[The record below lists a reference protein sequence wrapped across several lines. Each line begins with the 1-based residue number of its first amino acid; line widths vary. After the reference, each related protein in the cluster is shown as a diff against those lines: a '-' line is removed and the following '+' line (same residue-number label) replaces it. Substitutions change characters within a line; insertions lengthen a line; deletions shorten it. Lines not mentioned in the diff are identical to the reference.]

1 MKINK
6 LTASFGKLQNE
17 TLSLH
22 DGLNVIYA
30 PNESGKSTWCAF
42 IQAMLY
48 GIDSS
53 SRVKDGYLPD
63 KLRYA
68 PWSGAPMEGTMELRA
83 NHCDITVTRSTKA
96 KGSPMK
102 EFSAVYTGTNT
113 PVEGMNGTNAG
124 ELLTGVSKDVF
135 RRSAFIAQGTMA
147 VSGSPE
153 LEKRIGAIV
162 TTGEEEISYTESCER
177 LRAWQRKRR
186 YNKRGYIPELE
197 SRIEETQQ
205 KLNEMDGSFEDME
218 QLEKKLETARKECSR
233 LEAAVAESR
242 RKQRKEALDRLSK
255 GAEELK
261 RRSDEHDR
269 SLNELSCCREELR
282 KNAFYPKP
290 LAELTAQ
297 VRNDLEELSALQIHK
312 RSRLA
317 PLGAFAFFVLA
328 LVFAVLQTRLEK
340 PLFMVFAIIFGIAA
354 LVLMII
360 YNAGKRRENET
371 REERIRILK
380 SYKARSPEE
389 ISDALNRY
397 RELIQAALEAE
408 NAEKQTRA
416 EYEKAKLSQEALKN
430 GALMEL
436 DFTSGN
442 SEAARLGRQLQA
454 ARTEAERL
462 NHQIAALNGRLS
474 AMGDPL
480 VLSSSLGTMTELRDE
495 LNDEYDAISLAIDTL
510 RQADEELQTL
520 FAPELG
526 RLAASYMSAVT
537 GGRYTD
543 VLINRDLSAKT
554 RTADDALARDSE
566 YLSAG
571 TLDIMYLAVRLAVC
585 ELALPEGKNCP
596 LILDDALVNLDET
609 RLSQAMELLG
619 EIAKTRQVILFSCRK

>member
-1 MKINK
+1 
-6 LTASFGKLQNE
+6 
-17 TLSLH
+17 
-22 DGLNVIYA
+22 
-30 PNESGKSTWCAF
+30 
-42 IQAMLY
+42 
-48 GIDSS
+48 
-53 SRVKDGYLPD
+53 
-63 KLRYA
+63 
-68 PWSGAPMEGTMELRA
+68 
-83 NHCDITVTRSTKA
+83 
-96 KGSPMK
+96 MK

-162 TTGEEEISYTESCER
+162 STGEEQTSYTESDER
-177 LRAWQRKRR
+177 LRSWQRKRR

-197 SRIEETQQ
+197 SKMEETRQ
-205 KLNEMDGSFEDME
+205 KLNEMGGSLEDME
-218 QLEKKLETARKECSR
+218 QLEKKLETAQQECRR
-233 LEAAVAESR
+233 LEEAVTASR
-242 RKQRKEALDRLSK
+242 RRQRKEALDRLSK

-261 RRSDEHDR
+261 HRSDEHDR
-269 SLNELSCCREELR
+269 SLNELSNCRGELR
-282 KNAFYPKP
+282 ENPFYPTPVEGLRKR
-290 LAELTAQ
+290 
-297 VRNDLEELSALQIHK
+297 VKNDLEELSEIQIH
-312 RSRLA
+312 RSSKLA
-317 PLGAFAFFVLA
+317 PFAVALFFALA
-328 LVFAVLQTRLEK
+328 LLFAVLQTRLEK
-340 PLFMVFAIIFGIAA
+340 PLFLVFSIVFGVAA
-354 LVLMII
+354 VVFMMI
-360 YNAGKRRENET
+360 YNAGRKREREA

-380 SYKARSPEE
+380 SYNARSPEE
-389 ISDALNRY
+389 ITDALNRY
-397 RELIQAALEAE
+397 EELIRTALEAE
-408 NAEKQTRA
+408 AAEKKARA
-416 EYEKAKLSQEALKN
+416 EYEKAKQAQEALKS

-436 DFTSGN
+436 DFTSGS

-462 NHQIAALNGRLS
+462 NRQIAALNGRLS

-480 VLSSSLGTMTELRDE
+480 VLSSSLGTMTALRDE
-495 LNDEYDAISLAIDTL
+495 LNEEYDAISLAIDTL

-526 RLAASYMSAVT
+526 KLAASYMSTVT

-543 VLINRDLSAKT
+543 VFINRDLSAKT

-609 RLSQAMELLG
+609 RLTQAMELLA